1 MTKRERR
8 TFTKEFKEQIVQLHL
23 SGKPRNE
30 IIKEYELTP
39 SSFDK
44 WVRQHKTSGSFEE
57 KDNRTPEQEEL
68 IRLRKENQR
77 LMMEND
83 ILKQAALIMG
93 QSRCV
98 IRNNR
103 QKYSVSAMCA
113 VLQLPRSTY
122 YYEAK
127 VRDVQDEELTA
138 LIVKV
143 FKDSRNIYGQRKIK
157 RELQRQGWTV
167 SRRRIGRIMKEQGL
181 VSKYTVAQFKPSK
194 TTVNESEVGNV
205 LNREF
210 NQDEELKLIVSD
222 LTYVR
227 VMQNW
232 HYICVLVDLYNREII
247 GYSAGP
253 NKSAELV
260 QRAFSTVKYN
270 LNRLELFHTDRGS
283 EFKNKLIDEA
293 LETFGI
299 ERSLSEKGTPY
310 DNAVAEATFK
320 TIKTEFVS
328 GRVFESQQKLDL
340 ELFDYV
346 NWFNNIRIHGSLDY
360 LTPNEY
366 KRKHQAEM
374 SRIK

>member
-1 MTKRERR
+1 MTKRKRR

-23 SGKPRNE
+23 PGKPRSE

-39 SSFDK
+39 SSFDR

-83 ILKQAALIMG
+83 IFKA
-93 QSRCV
+93 SRADNGTKVDV

-103 QKYSVSAMCA
+103 HKYSISAMCA

-127 VRDVQDEELTA
+127 IRDNQDEELTA
-138 LIVKV
+138 LIVKI
-143 FKDSRNIYGQRKIK
+143 FKESRNIYGQRKIK
-157 RELQRQGWTV
+157 KELQKQGWTV
-167 SRRRIGRIMKEQGL
+167 SRRRIGRIMNEQGL
-181 VSKYTVAQFKPSK
+181 VSKYTVAQFKPRK
-194 TTVNESEVGNV
+194 TTVNESEIGNV
-205 LNREF
+205 LNCKF
-210 NQDEELKLIVSD
+210 NQDKELKVIVSD

-227 VMQNW
+227 VKQNW

-253 NKSAELV
+253 NKSTGLV

-299 ERSLSEKGTPY
+299 ARSLSEKGTPY

-320 TIKTEFVS
+320 TIKTEFIH
-328 GRVFESQQKLDL
+328 GRVFDSQQELDL

-346 NWFNNIRIHGSLDY
+346 NWFNNIRIHGALNY
-360 LTPNEY
+360 LTPSEY
-366 KRKHQAEM
+366 KRKHQIEM
-374 SRIK
+374 SLV